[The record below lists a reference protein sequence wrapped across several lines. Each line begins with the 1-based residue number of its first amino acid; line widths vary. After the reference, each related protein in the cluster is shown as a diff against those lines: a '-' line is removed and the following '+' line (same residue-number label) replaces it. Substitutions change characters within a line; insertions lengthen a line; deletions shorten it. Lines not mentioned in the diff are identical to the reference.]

1 MNVKQI
7 GPNQTILTLNN
18 GNRIG
23 FSYETPVVA
32 VIGGE
37 AFCTE
42 KKFSVTTSKHCG
54 KLLSHM
60 SYNGESVTLKPQSFF
75 EARV

>member
-7 GPNQTILTLNN
+7 GSNQTILTLNN
-18 GNRIG
+18 GDRIG

-32 VIGGE
+32 VTGGE
-37 AFCTE
+37 AFRTE
-42 KKFSVTTSKHCG
+42 ERFSVTTSRHCG

-60 SYNGESVTLKPQSFF
+60 SYSGKSATLKPQSFF
-75 EARV
+75 EALV

>member
-18 GNRIG
+18 GDRIG

-32 VIGGE
+32 VVGGE
-37 AFCTE
+37 AFRTE
-42 KKFSVTTSKHCG
+42 KKFSVTTSRHCS

-60 SYNGESVTLKPQSFF
+60 SYSSEPATLKPQSFF
-75 EARV
+75 EGLI